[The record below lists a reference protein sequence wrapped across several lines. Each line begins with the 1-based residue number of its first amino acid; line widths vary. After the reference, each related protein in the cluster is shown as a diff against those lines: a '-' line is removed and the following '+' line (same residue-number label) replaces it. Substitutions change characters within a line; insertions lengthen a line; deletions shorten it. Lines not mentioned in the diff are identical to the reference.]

1 MDPTSQETLEKLTAE
16 IEKLNQHRFIR
27 IQNSVWRMMLFQLG
41 RGLAFGLGSVLGA
54 TIVVSILAWF
64 ISQIE
69 FIPLIG
75 SWASEILKQIDTTQ

>member
-1 MDPTSQETLEKLTAE
+1 MDPASQETLEKLTGE
-16 IEKLNQHRFIR
+16 VERLNQHRFIR

-75 SWASEILKQIDTTQ
+75 NWASEILKQIDTTQ

>member
-1 MDPTSQETLEKLTAE
+1 MDTETQDALNKLAVE
-16 IEKLNQHRFIR
+16 VEKLNQHRFIR

-54 TIVVSILAWF
+54 TIVVSIFAWF

-75 SWASEILKQIDTTQ
+75 NWASEILKQIETGQ

>member
-1 MDPTSQETLEKLTAE
+1 MDPASQETLEKLTAE
-16 IEKLNQHRFIR
+16 VEKLNQHRFIR

-75 SWASEILKQIDTTQ
+75 NWASEILKQIDTTQ

>member
-1 MDPTSQETLEKLTAE
+1 MDPNSQEALEKLTAE
-16 IEKLNQHRFIR
+16 VEKLNQHRFIR

-75 SWASEILKQIDTTQ
+75 SWASEILKQIDTGQ

>member
-1 MDPTSQETLEKLTAE
+1 MDPTSQETLEKLTVE
-16 IEKLNQHRFIR
+16 VEKLNQHRFIR

-75 SWASEILKQIDTTQ
+75 NWASEILKQIDTTQ

>member
-1 MDPTSQETLEKLTAE
+1 MNNDPDIQQLTKELEQ
-16 IEKLNQHRFIR
+16 LNQHRFIR
-27 IQNSVWRMMLFQLG
+27 VHNSIWRMMLFQLA

-54 TIVVSILAWF
+54 TIVVSIVAWF

-75 SWASEILKQIDTTQ
+75 SWASEILNQIETNP

>member
-1 MDPTSQETLEKLTAE
+1 MESNSQETLEKLTAE
-16 IEKLNQHRFIR
+16 VEKLNQHRFIR

-75 SWASEILKQIDTTQ
+75 NWASEILKQIDTTQ

>member
-1 MDPTSQETLEKLTAE
+1 MESNSQETLEKLTAE
-16 IEKLNQHRFIR
+16 VEKLNQHRFIR
-27 IQNSVWRMMLFQLG
+27 IHNSVWRMMLFQLG

-75 SWASEILKQIDTTQ
+75 NWASEILKQIDTTQ

>member
-16 IEKLNQHRFIR
+16 VEKLNQHRFIR

-75 SWASEILKQIDTTQ
+75 NWASEILKQIDTTQ

>member
-1 MDPTSQETLEKLTAE
+1 MDPTSQETLKKLTAE
-16 IEKLNQHRFIR
+16 VEKLNQHRFIR

-75 SWASEILKQIDTTQ
+75 NWASEILKQIDTTQ

>member
-1 MDPTSQETLEKLTAE
+1 MEPSSQETLEKLTAE
-16 IEKLNQHRFIR
+16 VEKLNQHRFIR

-41 RGLAFGLGSVLGA
+41 RGLAFVLGSVLGA

-75 SWASEILKQIDTTQ
+75 NWASEILKQIETTQ

>member
-1 MDPTSQETLEKLTAE
+1 MNPTSQETLEKLTAE
-16 IEKLNQHRFIR
+16 VEKLNQHRFIR
-27 IQNSVWRMMLFQLG
+27 IQNSVWRMMLFQLA

-75 SWASEILKQIDTTQ
+75 NWASEILKQIDTTQ

>member
-1 MDPTSQETLEKLTAE
+1 MDTNSQAPLEKLTAE
-16 IEKLNQHRFIR
+16 VEKLNQHRFIR
-27 IQNSVWRMMLFQLG
+27 IQNSVWRMMVFQLG

-75 SWASEILKQIDTTQ
+75 SWASEILKQIEIAQ

>member
-1 MDPTSQETLEKLTAE
+1 MDSETKATLEKLTKE
-16 IEKLNQHRFIR
+16 VETLNQHRFIR
-27 IQNSVWRMMLFQLG
+27 VQNSVWRMMLYQLG

-54 TIVVSILAWF
+54 TIVVSIVAWF

-75 SWASEILKQIDTTQ
+75 EWASEILKQIDTGQ

>member
-1 MDPTSQETLEKLTAE
+1 MDPTTQETLEKLTTE
-16 IEKLNQHRFIR
+16 VEKLNQHRFIR

-75 SWASEILKQIDTTQ
+75 NWASEILKQIDTTQ

>member
-1 MDPTSQETLEKLTAE
+1 MNNDSQATLDIVARELQT
-16 IEKLNQHRFIR
+16 LNQHRFIKVH
-27 IQNSVWRMMLFQLG
+27 NSFGRLILFQLV

-75 SWASEILKQIDTTQ
+75 NWASEILQQIETPQ

>member
-1 MDPTSQETLEKLTAE
+1 MDPTSQEALEKLTAE
-16 IEKLNQHRFIR
+16 VEKLNQHRFIR

-75 SWASEILKQIDTTQ
+75 NWASEILKQIDTTQ

>member
-1 MDPTSQETLEKLTAE
+1 MADETQETLRKLTVE
-16 IEKLNQHRFIR
+16 VERLNQHRFIR
-27 IQNSVWRMMLFQLG
+27 VHNSIWRMMLFQLG

-54 TIVVSILAWF
+54 TIVVSIVAWF

-75 SWASEILKQIDTTQ
+75 SWATEILKQIEIAK

>member
-1 MDPTSQETLEKLTAE
+1 MDPTTQETLEKLTTE
-16 IEKLNQHRFIR
+16 VEKLNQHRFIR

-75 SWASEILKQIDTTQ
+75 NWASEILKQIDTSQ

>member
-1 MDPTSQETLEKLTAE
+1 MDPNSQEALEKLTTE
-16 IEKLNQHRFIR
+16 VEKLNQHRFIR

-75 SWASEILKQIDTTQ
+75 NWASEILKQIDTTQ

>member
-1 MDPTSQETLEKLTAE
+1 
-16 IEKLNQHRFIR
+16 
-27 IQNSVWRMMLFQLG
+27 MMLFQLG

-75 SWASEILKQIDTTQ
+75 NWASEILKQIDTTQ

>member
-16 IEKLNQHRFIR
+16 VEKLNQHRFIR

>member
-1 MDPTSQETLEKLTAE
+1 MDSETKATIEKLTKE
-16 IEKLNQHRFIR
+16 VETLNQHRFIR
-27 IQNSVWRMMLFQLG
+27 VQNSFWRMMLYQLS

-54 TIVVSILAWF
+54 TIVVSIVAWF

-75 SWASEILKQIDTTQ
+75 EWASEILKQIDTGQ

>member
-1 MDPTSQETLEKLTAE
+1 MADDTQETLRKLT
-16 IEKLNQHRFIR
+16 IEVERLNQHRFIR
-27 IQNSVWRMMLFQLG
+27 VHNSIWRMMLFQLG

-54 TIVVSILAWF
+54 TIVVSIVAWF

-75 SWASEILKQIDTTQ
+75 SWATEILKQIEIAK

>member
-1 MDPTSQETLEKLTAE
+1 MDSETKATLEKLTKE
-16 IEKLNQHRFIR
+16 VETLNQHRFIR
-27 IQNSVWRMMLFQLG
+27 VQNSFWRMMLYQLI

-54 TIVVSILAWF
+54 TIVVSIVAWF

-75 SWASEILKQIDTTQ
+75 EWASEILKQIDTGQ

>member
-1 MDPTSQETLEKLTAE
+1 MADDTQETLRKLTVE
-16 IEKLNQHRFIR
+16 VERLNQHRFIR
-27 IQNSVWRMMLFQLG
+27 VHNSIWRMMLFQLG

-54 TIVVSILAWF
+54 TIVVSIVAWF

-75 SWASEILKQIDTTQ
+75 SWATEILKQIEITK

>member
-16 IEKLNQHRFIR
+16 VEMLNQHRFIR

>member
-1 MDPTSQETLEKLTAE
+1 MDSETKATLEKLTKE
-16 IEKLNQHRFIR
+16 VETLNQHRFIR
-27 IQNSVWRMMLFQLG
+27 VQNSVWRMVLYQLG

-54 TIVVSILAWF
+54 TIVVSIVAWF

-75 SWASEILKQIDTTQ
+75 EWASEILKQIDTGQ

>member
-1 MDPTSQETLEKLTAE
+1 MDPTSQETLQKLTAE
-16 IEKLNQHRFIR
+16 VEKLNQHRFIR

-75 SWASEILKQIDTTQ
+75 SWASEILKQVDTTQ

>member
-1 MDPTSQETLEKLTAE
+1 MDTNSQEPLEKLTAE
-16 IEKLNQHRFIR
+16 VEKLNQHRFIR

-75 SWASEILKQIDTTQ
+75 SWASEILKQIEIAQ

>member
-1 MDPTSQETLEKLTAE
+1 MDSETKATLEKLTKE
-16 IEKLNQHRFIR
+16 VETLNQHRFIR
-27 IQNSVWRMMLFQLG
+27 VQNSVWRMMLYQLS

-54 TIVVSILAWF
+54 TIVVSIVAWF

-75 SWASEILKQIDTTQ
+75 EWASEILKQIDTGQ

>member
-1 MDPTSQETLEKLTAE
+1 MDSETKATLEKLTKE
-16 IEKLNQHRFIR
+16 VETLNQHRCIR
-27 IQNSVWRMMLFQLG
+27 VQNSVWRMMLYQLS

-54 TIVVSILAWF
+54 TIVVSIVAWF

-75 SWASEILKQIDTTQ
+75 EWASEILKQIDTGQ

>member
-1 MDPTSQETLEKLTAE
+1 MDQPTAEKLAAE
-16 IEKLNQHRFIR
+16 LERLNSHRFIR
-27 IQNSVWRMMLFQLG
+27 VQNSFWRMMLFQLA

-54 TIVVSILAWF
+54 TIVVSIVAWF

-75 SWASEILKQIDTTQ
+75 SWASEILNQIETNP

>member
-1 MDPTSQETLEKLTAE
+1 MDSETKATLEKLTKE
-16 IEKLNQHRFIR
+16 VETLNQHRFIR
-27 IQNSVWRMMLFQLG
+27 VQNSFWRMMLYQLS

-54 TIVVSILAWF
+54 TIVVSIVAWF

-75 SWASEILKQIDTTQ
+75 EWASEILKQIDTGQ

>member
-1 MDPTSQETLEKLTAE
+1 MDSNSQETLEKLTAE
-16 IEKLNQHRFIR
+16 VEKLNQHRFIR

-75 SWASEILKQIDTTQ
+75 NWASEILKQIDTTQ

>member
-16 IEKLNQHRFIR
+16 VEKLNQHRFIR
-27 IQNSVWRMMLFQLG
+27 IQNSVWRMMLFQLA

-75 SWASEILKQIDTTQ
+75 NWASEILKQIDTTQ

>member
-1 MDPTSQETLEKLTAE
+1 MDSETKATLEKLTKE
-16 IEKLNQHRFIR
+16 VETLNQHRFIR
-27 IQNSVWRMMLFQLG
+27 VQNSVWRMMLYQLS

-54 TIVVSILAWF
+54 TIVVSIVAWF

-75 SWASEILKQIDTTQ
+75 EWASEILKQIDTTQ